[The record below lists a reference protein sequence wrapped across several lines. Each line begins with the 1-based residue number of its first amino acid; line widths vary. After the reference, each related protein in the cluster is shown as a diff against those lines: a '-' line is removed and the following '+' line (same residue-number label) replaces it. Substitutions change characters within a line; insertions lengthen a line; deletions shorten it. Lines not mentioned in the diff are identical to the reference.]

1 MPSFQSLIIS
11 HTNFRKNPKTIM
23 KSPSARISSNIVFSL
38 RTDCIVKRHGGL
50 LRVVRSA
57 RQRSCR
63 PSRNYL
69 VSSVAEEIVVFQTL
83 HCSFV

>member
-38 RTDCIVKRHGGL
+38 RTDCMVKHRLEACSGWCGQ
-50 LRVVRSA
+50 RDSA
-57 RQRSCR
+57 LADR
-63 PSRNYL
+63 PGTIQCPRWPRR
-69 VSSVAEEIVVFQTL
+69 
-83 HCSFV
+83 